1 MAAKPPA
8 ATTKHLFQKKSDPGR
23 HMTSERIAED
33 LKAFRKAGG
42 RIEVLGAT
50 RVLTRIDEVTAPAP
64 APAAPVR
71 EAAARSTKA
80 GRRE

>member
-1 MAAKPPA
+1 MAKPS

-23 HMTSERIAED
+23 NMTSERIAED

-50 RVLTRIDEVTAPAP
+50 RVLTRIDGEAP
-64 APAAPVR
+64 PAAP
-71 EAAARSTKA
+71 AQPARGVASRG
-80 GRRE
+80 GRRG

>member
-1 MAAKPPA
+1 MAKPS

-23 HMTSERIAED
+23 NMTSERIAED

-50 RVLTRIDEVTAPAP
+50 RVLTRIDGDATPPV
-64 APAAPVR
+64 PAAPVR
-71 EAAARSTKA
+71 S
-80 GRRE
+80 GRRR

>member
-50 RVLTRIDEVTAPAP
+50 RVLTRIDEVAAP

-71 EAAARSTKA
+71 ETAARSTKA
-80 GRRE
+80 GRRD

>member
-1 MAAKPPA
+1 MAKPS

-23 HMTSERIAED
+23 NMTSERIAED

-50 RVLTRIDEVTAPAP
+50 RVLTRIDGDGPPAA
-64 APAAPVR
+64 APAAP
-71 EAAARSTKA
+71 ARGVASRG
-80 GRRE
+80 GRRG